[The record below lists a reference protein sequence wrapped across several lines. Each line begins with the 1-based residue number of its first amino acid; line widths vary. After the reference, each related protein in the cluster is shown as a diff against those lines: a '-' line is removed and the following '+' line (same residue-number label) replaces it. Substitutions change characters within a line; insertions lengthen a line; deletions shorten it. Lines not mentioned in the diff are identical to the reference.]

1 MKKVLLGMLC
11 SLLVSSLIPH
21 PSSFARADGGTV
33 RLSRRHG
40 EYQVTVFT
48 APTPVRAGP
57 LDVSV
62 LVQDVHTGRPVPE
75 ARITAQVAPRGR
87 PGEALVQPAT
97 RDVATNKLLRAAVF
111 DLSEPGWW
119 QVEVAV
125 DGDLG
130 ADRIGFELEAAEA
143 APRWQALWPWL
154 AWPAVAILLFG
165 VHQGLVRHRSLATA
179 RRGGRPPGLATLEMR
194 Q

>member
-75 ARITAQVAPRGR
+75 ARITVQVAPRGR

-119 QVEVAV
+119 RIEVTM

-130 ADRIGFELEAAEA
+130 AGRIGFELEAAEA
-143 APRWQALWPWL
+143 APRWQASGPGS
-154 AWPAVAILLFG
+154 PG
-165 VHQGLVRHRSLATA
+165 PPSRSCCSAST
-179 RRGGRPPGLATLEMR
+179 RGWS
-194 Q
+194 